1 MFASCCL
8 QTNLTW
14 LDLSFNKIPVI
25 EGLDSLVK
33 LQDLS
38 LFSNQIST
46 LQGLSS
52 LKDLNVL
59 SLGKPPQLIN
69 RVTTGQIAAVSKQRV
84 VAAFSAKQQQKQ
96 QVFTPPAAPAIRAGG
111 SRTGNPKKANKKQ
124 RQAEKQAKKEAR

>member
-1 MFASCCL
+1 MVASCRL

-84 VAAFSAKQQQKQ
+84 VALFSAKQQQ
-96 QVFTPPAAPAIRAGG
+96 
-111 SRTGNPKKANKKQ
+111 Q
-124 RQAEKQAKKEAR
+124 RQTKCCKTVSE